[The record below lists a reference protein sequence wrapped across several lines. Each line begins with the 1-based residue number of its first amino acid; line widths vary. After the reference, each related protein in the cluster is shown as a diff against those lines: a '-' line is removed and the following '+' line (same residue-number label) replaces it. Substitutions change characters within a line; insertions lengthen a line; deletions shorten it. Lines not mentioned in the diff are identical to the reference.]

1 MTEPPP
7 ATARRDF
14 AMAADSIT
22 PHQRRRI
29 TRAVSAFLACR
40 PELGN
45 LNIRFDVILVS
56 PPRPPRHITDTWRKG
71 WS

>member
-7 ATARRDF
+7 AKAQRDF

-22 PHQRRRI
+22 PHQRWRV
-29 TRAVSAFLACR
+29 TRAVSDFLASR

-45 LNIRFDVILVS
+45 LDICFDVILVS
-56 PPRPPRHITDTWRKG
+56 PLRPPRHIADAWRKS